1 MKSPL
6 CNLKFSMHLNLC
18 VFESCNGLFFFL
30 SFLYLQCLKQAI
42 LHNFEPKFWIIRIR
56 LWNTMIWWNCVHCL
70 IQRTVYSRKCKLKD
84 GGHRPC
90 VCANEDLWSRSK
102 HYALVFII
110 FLGLI
115 SVRVSN
121 KPPQSQDRPALPFL
135 EPSGPCSEAPLRP
148 KRSTPPPEPEPQ
160 VFLVSRGPWAP
171 WGQLGVHNLTFFF
184 IWEQN
189 FFF

>member
-1 MKSPL
+1 
-6 CNLKFSMHLNLC
+6 
-18 VFESCNGLFFFL
+18 LFFFL
-30 SFLYLQCLKQAI
+30 SFLYLQCLKRAI

-102 HYALVFII
+102 HYASVFII

-148 KRSTPPPEPEPQ
+148 KRSTPPWARTSGFLGFAGSLGSLGSTGGPQ
-160 VFLVSRGPWAP
+160 FDIVFL
-171 WGQLGVHNLTFFF
+171 FFF